1 MAEKSLKR
9 WKRGQRTCFLLLKI
23 LFCGSGV
30 EPMKPDTPKHSTLQC
45 THSNFLAITCPKSV
59 QANELIHQYPSGRG
73 VHFMGK
79 PLLKMFHFI
88 FGPSTP
94 LSLLDIHS
102 E

>member
-1 MAEKSLKR
+1 M
-9 WKRGQRTCFLLLKI
+9 CCVFYFKI
-23 LFCGSGV
+23 PFYGSGV
-30 EPMKPDTPKHSTLQC
+30 EPMKPDTPKHSTLHC
-45 THSNFLAITCPKSV
+45 TQSNFLAITCPKSV
-59 QANELIHQYPSGRG
+59 QANELIHQYPSEGG

-88 FGPSTP
+88 FGPSIP